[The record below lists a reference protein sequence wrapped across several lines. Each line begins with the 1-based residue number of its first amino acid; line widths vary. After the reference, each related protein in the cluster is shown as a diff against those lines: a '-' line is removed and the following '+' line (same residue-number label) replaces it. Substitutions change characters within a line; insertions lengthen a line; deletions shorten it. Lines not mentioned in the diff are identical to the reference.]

1 MRKRDEEPKGYK
13 AFRRK
18 VEVSSEYVPMY
29 ICREGWGW
37 NFYRDGRID
46 YSPYQTYTEKHHNY
60 DRTPVLRF
68 LLIAGALPHD
78 T

>member
-1 MRKRDEEPKGYK
+1 MRKRDAEPKGYK

-18 VEVSSEYVPMY
+18 IGVTVDYVPMY
-29 ICREGWGW
+29 IYREGWGW
-37 NFYRDGRID
+37 NFYNDRSLDD
-46 YSPYQTYTEKHHNY
+46 TPYQAYTEEHHNY